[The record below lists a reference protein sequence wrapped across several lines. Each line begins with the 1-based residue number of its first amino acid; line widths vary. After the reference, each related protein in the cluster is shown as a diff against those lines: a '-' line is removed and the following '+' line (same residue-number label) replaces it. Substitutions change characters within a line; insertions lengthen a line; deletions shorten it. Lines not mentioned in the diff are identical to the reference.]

1 MLKRINF
8 EFNNLIKE
16 PIDNIEY
23 IYSENNSWYFYLYGA
38 KDTLYENGKFKIQI
52 DFPGD
57 YPYEPPY
64 VIFLTKIYHPNID
77 KMGRICLDILKE
89 QWSPILTISKVLL
102 SIFALLNDPNPLDP
116 LDKEIA
122 NEMINNY
129 GLYQLNVKNYVKE
142 FSEK

>member
-77 KMGRICLDILKE
+77 KM
-89 QWSPILTISKVLL
+89 
-102 SIFALLNDPNPLDP
+102 
-116 LDKEIA
+116 
-122 NEMINNY
+122 
-129 GLYQLNVKNYVKE
+129 
-142 FSEK
+142 